1 MPLFE
6 INLSSAAL
14 GIQTAVNVILPISV
28 DQKKLSEEHTYS
40 YGDRKFPVLYLLHG
54 ASDDYSC
61 WMRWS
66 SIERY
71 ANEKGI
77 AVVMP
82 SADLSAYTNM
92 KHGHDYWTYISEE
105 LPAFIEATFPVST
118 KREDT
123 FAAGLSMG
131 GYGAFKLA
139 LLKPEKF
146 AAAASLSGA
155 LDMADR
161 VRKDRKYDNAFGD
174 HAVLDGTE
182 NDLLHLVKMAE
193 GDLPRLFQA
202 CGTEDFLYEDN
213 IRFKKLAEE
222 RNLDLTYEEEPGDHD
237 WAYWDMKIQRVLE
250 WL

>member
-6 INLSSAAL
+6 INLSSTAL
-14 GIQTAVNVILPISV
+14 GIQTALNVVLPISV
-28 DQKKLSEEHTYS
+28 DQKALSEEHTYS
-40 YGDRKFPVLYLLHG
+40 YGSRKFPVLYLLHG

-77 AVVMP
+77 VVVMP

-161 VRKDRKYDNAFGD
+161 VRQDRKFDNAFGD
-174 HAVLDGTE
+174 HPELDGTE
-182 NDLLHLVKMAE
+182 NDLLHLVKTSE
-193 GDLPRLFQA
+193 DQLPRLFQA

-213 IRFKKLAEE
+213 LRFKKIAEE
-222 RNLDLTYEEEPGDHD
+222 YGLDLTYEEEFGDHN
-237 WAYWDMKIQRVLE
+237 WAYWDIKIKRVLE

>member
-14 GIQTAVNVILPISV
+14 GIETSLNVVLPISA
-28 DQKKLSEEHTYS
+28 DQKVLSEEHTYS
-40 YGDRKFPVLYLLHG
+40 YGSRKFPVMYLLHG
-54 ASDDYSC
+54 ASDDYSG
-61 WMRWS
+61 WMRRT

-82 SADLSAYTNM
+82 SADLSAYTDM
-92 KHGHDYWTYISEE
+92 KHGHAYWTYISEE
-105 LPAFIEATFPVST
+105 LPAFIEATFPVSA

-123 FAAGLSMG
+123 YAAGLSMG

-139 LLKPEKF
+139 LRKPEKF

-161 VRKDRKYDNAFGD
+161 VQKDRKYDNAFGD
-174 HAVLDGTE
+174 HADLTGTE
-182 NDLLHLVKMAE
+182 NDLLHLVKTAS

-222 RNLDLTYEEEPGDHD
+222 HGLDLTYEEEPGDHN
-237 WAYWDMKIQRVLE
+237 WAYWDMKIKRVLE